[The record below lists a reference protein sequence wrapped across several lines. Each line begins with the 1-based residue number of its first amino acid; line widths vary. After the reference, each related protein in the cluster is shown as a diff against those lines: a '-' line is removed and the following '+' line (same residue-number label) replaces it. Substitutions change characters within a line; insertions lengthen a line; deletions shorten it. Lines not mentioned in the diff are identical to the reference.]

1 VYLRTSQTYTFMSD
15 YDNLP
20 LNDLL
25 ECDRV
30 CEWKAWRGC
39 DVRETVHSCRHR
51 VLGPTRMARQS
62 SSFSLSS
69 PPSSSTE
76 LQPPS
81 KAIPQ
86 LSPFSSSRTPTSPR
100 LLRNASSFAPSRHPH
115 ASAVETPDDLFTKLT
130 ISEVK
135 QVHQRLLCAIPLHI
149 CLRRFTL
156 TLSRVR

>member
-1 VYLRTSQTYTFMSD
+1 
-15 YDNLP
+15 
-20 LNDLL
+20 
-25 ECDRV
+25 
-30 CEWKAWRGC
+30 
-39 DVRETVHSCRHR
+39 
-51 VLGPTRMARQS
+51 MARQS

-69 PPSSSTE
+69 PPSSSAE
-76 LQPPS
+76 LQPLF

-86 LSPFSSSRTPTSPR
+86 LSSYPSSRTPTSPR

-149 CLRRFTL
+149 CLRRHVDSKPREIGLMRMSSKKNYGSWSGAYLYTPL
-156 TLSRVR
+156 CGSLELEYESAGNGTAISCRLPPP